1 MKIDTMQSH
10 IVAVPPPHIGGMYW
24 IFVTLQ
30 TRCGIQGVGE
40 VYASTFHPEVMV
52 KVLDDVFDRY
62 LKGHDPHHIEIASHP
77 FYAFGST
84 VVKSV
89 GGQF

>member
-40 VYASTFHPEVMV
+40 VYASTFHP
-52 KVLDDVFDRY
+52 KVTIHIISNVFFENVIPAA
-62 LKGHDPHHIEIASHP
+62 LLSAQTSP
-77 FYAFGST
+77 
-84 VVKSV
+84 
-89 GGQF
+89 